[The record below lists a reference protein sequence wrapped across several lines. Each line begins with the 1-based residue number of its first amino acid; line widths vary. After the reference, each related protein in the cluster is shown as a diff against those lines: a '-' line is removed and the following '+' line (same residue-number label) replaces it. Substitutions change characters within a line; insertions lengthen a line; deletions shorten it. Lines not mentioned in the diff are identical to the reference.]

1 MVSLVHSPQTE
12 TAMPTLRAA
21 IVLAA
26 LFPTAALA
34 QPAANPSFTLEN
46 RAGVAIKQFFAT
58 PGGRA
63 NWGRDRLDGR
73 GLAAGAREAFRL
85 PADGNC
91 VYDLRVVFAD
101 GRAEDRRGLNTCQV
115 KNVAVGEPVAAART
129 FRLLNHGPVPVT
141 EIAARAQGTDQ
152 WRTDHLPAGPIAPGS
167 ERNLALPPGG
177 QCVFDLRVTFA
188 DGKTHEKHAAD
199 LCKSPDQ
206 AVQ

>member
-1 MVSLVHSPQTE
+1 
-12 TAMPTLRAA
+12 MPTLRAA

-26 LFPTAALA
+26 LLPATALA
-34 QPAANPSFTLEN
+34 QPAGNPSFTLEN
-46 RAGVAIKQFFAT
+46 RAGVAIRQFFAT
-58 PGGRA
+58 PAGRE

-73 GLAAGAREAFRL
+73 GMAAGTRVTFRL

-91 VYDLRVVFAD
+91 IYDLRVVFTD

-115 KNVAVGEPVAAART
+115 KNVPVGELAAAAKT
-129 FRLLNHGPVPVT
+129 FRLINHGPAPVT

-152 WRTDHLPAGPIAPGS
+152 WHTNHLPSGPIAPGS

-188 DGKTHEKHAAD
+188 DGKTREKHAAD